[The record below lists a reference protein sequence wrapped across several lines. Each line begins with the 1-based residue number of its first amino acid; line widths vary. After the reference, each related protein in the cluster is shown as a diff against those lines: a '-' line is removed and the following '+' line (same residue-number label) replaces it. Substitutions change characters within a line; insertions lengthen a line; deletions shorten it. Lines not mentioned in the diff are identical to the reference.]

1 MINLVFLKDN
11 LLCNCNFEVKIVLPW
26 TSPNMKWQD
35 PHKMT
40 RVSNGSSPGRIP
52 KMCQGIAAPC
62 PVANKIQSNVL
73 SKNLQNYL
81 KVVSPSVLSWKGNKE
96 FTSQWITGSNP
107 TLLKIMQKRSKF
119 GFRVSCSK
127 YVSTNIF
134 SMSRTTTV
142 EICRNDS
149 KLAFIYFIFP
159 IVTEQPLKHRHHW
172 SFTYRNME
180 FLWWNSMASDQY
192 DICKNFTCRLCRDE
206 VPSIIKSG
214 HQKESSK

>member
-1 MINLVFLKDN
+1 
-11 LLCNCNFEVKIVLPW
+11 
-26 TSPNMKWQD
+26 
-35 PHKMT
+35 MT

-52 KMCQGIAAPC
+52 KVYQGIAAPC

-81 KVVSPSVLSWKGNKE
+81 KVVSPSVLIWKGNKE

-142 EICRNDS
+142 EHVEMIQNVHS
-149 KLAFIYFIFP
+149 NFIFP
-159 IVTEQPLKHRHHW
+159 IVTLKT
-172 SFTYRNME
+172 S
-180 FLWWNSMASDQY
+180 
-192 DICKNFTCRLCRDE
+192 
-206 VPSIIKSG
+206 PSLIL
-214 HQKESSK
+214 HV